1 MELYIIRLG
10 VSRVVGFGDRVREAR
25 VRIRVR
31 MRVRVRG
38 V

>member
-1 MELYIIRLG
+1 MYIIRLG
-10 VSRVVGFGDRVREAR
+10 VSRVVGFGDRIRAAR

-31 MRVRVRG
+31 TRVRVRVG